1 MLPVGEVSGVLS
13 TDYGFD
19 VLKVIGKREGDVP
32 EAEAKRELAHDLYLD
47 SRADDAAKA
56 AAERVLAAVRGGAS
70 LDDAVAAEDAKLG
83 DDAPAKPEATTTRS
97 FGRAD
102 DPISGPFDS
111 GPLVNQVFAMP
122 PDEKLPAEPLQLGKE
137 YIVYELLDRERPDR
151 KDFTDDAQQRLRDG
165 LRSAKARDALDAY
178 VDGLR
183 KQAQTDGAIKIN
195 PVVLSYENARQS

>member
-1 MLPVGEVSGVLS
+1 MAAYLRRAELGVSCIVTS
-13 TDYGFD
+13 PATRAATTAAA
-19 VLKVIGKREGDVP
+19 V
-32 EAEAKRELAHDLYLD
+32 AEALGVPAEPDPRPT
-47 SRADDAAKA
+47 AKA